1 MSLQLTRDGAVLH
14 IQLDRPASRNA
25 IDAPMRDA
33 LYEAFLYV
41 QDDATIHAVVL
52 SGNGKGFCAGADL
65 QEFSDELSVLK
76 KRRIRQQHDVWE
88 LIRSCPKL
96 TIVAMHGFAVGSG
109 IELAMLCDIRFA
121 TATTIFALPEVSIGM
136 MPAAGGTQSLPRA
149 TSLAKALH
157 LALTAERFDAQQAYR
172 WGIIQE
178 VCENVV
184 EEAMS
189 YAHRATAHPQHIQL
203 MKHQLLYR

>member
-76 KRRIRQQHDVWE
+76 KRSRR
-88 LIRSCPKL
+88 
-96 TIVAMHGFAVGSG
+96 
-109 IELAMLCDIRFA
+109 
-121 TATTIFALPEVSIGM
+121 
-136 MPAAGGTQSLPRA
+136 SLP
-149 TSLAKALH
+149 
-157 LALTAERFDAQQAYR
+157 
-172 WGIIQE
+172 
-178 VCENVV
+178 
-184 EEAMS
+184 
-189 YAHRATAHPQHIQL
+189 L
-203 MKHQLLYR
+203 MEQRTKLLSKGRME